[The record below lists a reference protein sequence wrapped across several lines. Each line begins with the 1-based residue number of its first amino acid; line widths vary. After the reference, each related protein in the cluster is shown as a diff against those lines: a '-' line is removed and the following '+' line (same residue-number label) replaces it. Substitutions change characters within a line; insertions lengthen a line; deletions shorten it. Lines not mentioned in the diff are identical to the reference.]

1 MDTLGQDDASPGKRR
16 ATLRSGTASLTS
28 TACRASF
35 NQRGGA
41 SGEGAR

>member
-1 MDTLGQDDASPGKRR
+1 MDTLGQDDAGPGKRR

-28 TACRASF
+28 TADRA
-35 NQRGGA
+35 QLDQHGKA